1 MCLQLYAAIQEWRT
15 GVQKKAE
22 FSTNAYIDVYNGHIN
37 TFQHIRVN
45 REEAFHTMMADIYQQ
60 ARWTWPDFVIMV
72 QLLINSYSV
81 AGVGIVSSAA
91 IADIEFNDM
100 DG

>member
-1 MCLQLYAAIQEWRT
+1 VPLLLVLAYNVQLMCLQLYAAIQEWRT

-22 FSTNAYIDVYNGHIN
+22 FSTNAYIDVYNGHVN

-60 ARWTWPDFVIMV
+60 AR
-72 QLLINSYSV
+72 
-81 AGVGIVSSAA
+81 
-91 IADIEFNDM
+91 
-100 DG
+100 